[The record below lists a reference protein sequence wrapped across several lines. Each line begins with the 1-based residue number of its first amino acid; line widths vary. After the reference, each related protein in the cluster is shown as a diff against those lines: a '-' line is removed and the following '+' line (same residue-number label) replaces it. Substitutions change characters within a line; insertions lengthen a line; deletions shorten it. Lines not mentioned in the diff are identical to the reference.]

1 MINPYATVPI
11 INEAFIKMFLVFWA
25 LLAHKK
31 ALDIFQNV

>member
-11 INEAFIKMFLVFWA
+11 INEAFIKMFLVFRP

-31 ALDIFQNV
+31 APEIFQKV